1 MFSLLL
7 CGVGKRLMGVGVILA
22 LMWLMYA
29 WAVSAS

>member
-7 CGVGKRLMGVGVILA
+7 CGVGKRLSWVGVMLG
-22 LMWLMYA
+22 LLWLMYA